1 MQKPLE
7 NLFGKKKNKNDKFDV
22 QEITDEKVIDQLEQ
36 NYNTITNV
44 KVDINKAPKIQDIT
58 RVLPRPEVKNLIFTH
73 RTISLPLDVINLKQV
88 RVADVNPAHVA
99 QIERYMQKNGVDP
112 KELPPAVVK
121 FQGKWYLINGHH
133 TYEAVKNIG
142 FKEFNFDIYEYTGIE
157 QWHIFVHT
165 LRSLGRRINLTA
177 RPPELQQRPIDIAN
191 GYIKELVE
199 NEKRTGIAHL
209 LTDKKGNP
217 IPFFCTN
224 NMKYDPNNLD
234 HIDIVLDRDGFTDRY
249 DPQWGSCGKKSVY
262 TNMRKWISNWG
273 SVGTVSDITPFS
285 GDLKARL
292 EKSKFFKLKTSDGL
306 QGHIVDLYH
315 TTGAAQKIFCY
326 IVGAMEDGQKARI
339 LVHNAELDDP
349 DRHER
354 DEKKVLE
361 DVYKMWRGAMIGQN
375 MLIKNNEEERHQHFV
390 HTYSREEFFQLFE
403 WYVVSQLQ
411 DKHKGDYFKREKF
424 LFDE

>member
-1 MQKPLE
+1 MPHNYVPEMTNSGLSPTQKVLVKDE
-7 NLFGKKKNKNDKFDV
+7 YKNTRELSIAEELNSHGMITCLTKQHDLKTIRRNSSVKGIHPHLILSTGTSDEDYKRLN
-22 QEITDEKVIDQLEQ
+22 EI
-36 NYNTITNV
+36 
-44 KVDINKAPKIQDIT
+44 
-58 RVLPRPEVKNLIFTH
+58 
-73 RTISLPLDVINLKQV
+73 
-88 RVADVNPAHVA
+88 
-99 QIERYMQKNGVDP
+99 M
-112 KELPPAVVK
+112 KECS
-121 FQGKWYLINGHH
+121 F
-133 TYEAVKNIG
+133 
-142 FKEFNFDIYEYTGIE
+142 FEFIC
-157 QWHIFVHT
+157 
-165 LRSLGRRINLTA
+165 
-177 RPPELQQRPIDIAN
+177 IDIAN

-199 NEKRTGIAHL
+199 NEKRSGIAHL

-326 IVGAMEDGQKARI
+326 
-339 LVHNAELDDP
+339 
-349 DRHER
+349 
-354 DEKKVLE
+354 
-361 DVYKMWRGAMIGQN
+361 
-375 MLIKNNEEERHQHFV
+375 MLSLLLLSN
-390 HTYSREEFFQLFE
+390 
-403 WYVVSQLQ
+403 
-411 DKHKGDYFKREKF
+411 
-424 LFDE
+424 